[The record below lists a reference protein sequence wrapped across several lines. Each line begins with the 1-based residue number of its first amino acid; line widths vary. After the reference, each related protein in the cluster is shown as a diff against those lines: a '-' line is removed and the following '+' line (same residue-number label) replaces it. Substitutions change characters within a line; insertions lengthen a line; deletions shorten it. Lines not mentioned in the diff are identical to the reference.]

1 MCTKTKVLILFI
13 LLIPSSLFYAQ
24 NQTRDLNAEKSIE
37 NQLYTQDSSLVKVF
51 REATTALDNRNFKLS
66 DSLYSLVYLKL
77 PNFEPLLRRL
87 GSVRTELG
95 KPQEG
100 IELCQKAVASN
111 KSAYNLLALSYCYIF
126 PGTTQNYD
134 KALEL
139 LNEARQ
145 LSNGDDVDIDILS
158 LIGQI
163 QLQKGSITEFRTTTN
178 TLEKEQPDKMI
189 THYFSALIAAED
201 KEWKTAE
208 KEILIAKKLGLADD
222 AVQAFFDSGV
232 KSQLTKRLYINYF
245 IWVTSIWAIGL
256 LLLYI
261 IGKILSIITV
271 NSIENG
277 LLNEDRKTKNF
288 IRSSYKLLINIGG
301 IYYYLSLPII
311 LVLVIAF
318 VVGVFYIF
326 LLIGQMPIKLMLL
339 LIVGSCF
346 TIYGM
351 IRSLL
356 VRIKYSDPG
365 RELKN
370 EEAPGLFNLAK
381 DVANKLETRPI
392 DEIRITLGT
401 DLAVYE
407 RGSWKQKLQD
417 RAQRILILGV
427 GVIKDFKQ
435 NDFRAVLAHEYGHFS
450 HRDTA
455 GGDVALRVRN
465 DINKYFYAL
474 YAAGQ
479 NVWWNLAFHF
489 LRLYNFIFSR
499 ISFGSTRLQEVLA
512 DRVAAQTYGVVAFQN
527 GLTYVIRRD
536 IEFNKS
542 ANQEVDA
549 IRNATRPINNIYDQS
564 KISNTEIE
572 SELKAALNRKTT
584 EDDTHPSPVD
594 RFKYISKIETQVNT
608 QDSSLVKELFVN
620 WDSLTEE
627 MSKLIEKQIIK
638 NI

>member
-1 MCTKTKVLILFI
+1 M
-13 LLIPSSLFYAQ
+13 S
-24 NQTRDLNAEKSIE
+24 
-37 NQLYTQDSSLVKVF
+37 
-51 REATTALDNRNFKLS
+51 
-66 DSLYSLVYLKL
+66 
-77 PNFEPLLRRL
+77 
-87 GSVRTELG
+87 
-95 KPQEG
+95 
-100 IELCQKAVASN
+100 KAVASN

-158 LIGQI
+158 LKIGQI

-407 RGSWKQKLQD
+407 RVSWKQKLQD

>member
-1 MCTKTKVLILFI
+1 MYTKIRVLILFI
-13 LLIPSSLFYAQ
+13 LWIPSSTFYVQGQA
-24 NQTRDLNAEKSIE
+24 RDLKAEKSIE

-51 REATTALDNRNFKLS
+51 REATMALDNRNLKLS

-87 GSVRTELG
+87 GSVRSELG
-95 KPQEG
+95 KTKEG
-100 IELCQKAVASN
+100 IELCQKAVAIN
-111 KSAYNLLALSYCYIF
+111 KSAYNLLCLSYCYML
-126 PGTTQNYD
+126 PGDLQNYD
-134 KALEL
+134 NALEL
-139 LNEARQ
+139 LKEAQ
-145 LSNGDDVDIDILS
+145 KLPDGDDIDVLS

-163 QLQKGSITEFRTTTN
+163 QLQQGSISEFRTTTN
-178 TLEKEQPDKMI
+178 TLMKEQPDKMV
-189 THYFSALIAAED
+189 THYYAALIAAQD
-201 KEWKTAE
+201 KKWKTAE
-208 KEILIAKKLGLADD
+208 KEILFAKKLGLQDD
-222 AVQAFFDSGV
+222 AVQSFFDSGV
-232 KSQLTKRLYINYF
+232 KSQLTKRLYISYF

-256 LLLYI
+256 LLLYV

-277 LLNEDRKTKNF
+277 LLTEDRKTKNF

-339 LIVGSCF
+339 LVVGSCF

-351 IRSLL
+351 IRSLF

-417 RAQRILILGV
+417 KAQRILILGV

-465 DINKYFYAL
+465 DITKYFYAL

-489 LRLYNFIFSR
+489 LRLYNFIFRR

-512 DRVAAQTYGVVAFQN
+512 DRVAAQTYGVIAFQN
-527 GLTYVIRRD
+527 GLTYVIKRD
-536 IEFNKS
+536 IEFHKS
-542 ANQEVDA
+542 ADQEVDA

-572 SELKAALNRKTT
+572 SELNVALNRKTT

-594 RFKYISKIETQVNT
+594 RFRYISRIETQVIN

-620 WDSLTEE
+620 WDSITEE

-638 NI
+638 SI